1 MYTRHVLPIRYKEGE
16 QTKIYILRMYTQ
28 ACVGILHLHIYIPT
42 YLHTHTHIYACTDLY
57 QHNHLSICELL
68 LHMFAATLMNS

>member
-28 ACVGILHLHIYIPT
+28 ACVGIYTLT
-42 YLHTHTHIYACTDLY
+42 YLHTYILTHAHAYIRLY
-57 QHNHLSICELL
+57 RPIP
-68 LHMFAATLMNS
+68 T